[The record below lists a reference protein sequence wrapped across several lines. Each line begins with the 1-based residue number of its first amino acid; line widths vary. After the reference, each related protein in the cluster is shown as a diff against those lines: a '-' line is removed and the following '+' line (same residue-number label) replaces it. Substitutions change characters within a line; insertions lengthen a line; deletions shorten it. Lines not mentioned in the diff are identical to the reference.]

1 MKIRNQMTAPKGLPY
16 VINIAGSFQTLPYS
30 VTERMAPFLT
40 QALIGNREAYTVLRF
55 FARDQY
61 PEYLDAVK
69 AIKEKYG
76 YED

>member
-1 MKIRNQMTAPKGLPY
+1 MAVTTTLSSLWALDKKTA
-16 VINIAGSFQTLPYS
+16 
-30 VTERMAPFLT
+30 TERMAPYLT

-55 FARDQY
+55 YALHHY
-61 PEYLDAVK
+61 PEYLSTVR